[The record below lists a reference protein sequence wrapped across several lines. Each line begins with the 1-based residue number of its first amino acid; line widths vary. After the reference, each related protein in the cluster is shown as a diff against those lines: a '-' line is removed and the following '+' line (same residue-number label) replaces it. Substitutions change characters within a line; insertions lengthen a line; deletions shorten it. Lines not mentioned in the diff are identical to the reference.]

1 MSPKAIEYEGLDVKT
16 HDSLYTPIQ
25 LESIKTFRMMM
36 RRREE
41 LELLL
46 ESRLASLCSGRSC
59 YDWKMSAMIRGLQRI
74 YQRKC
79 YKLRALL

>member
-1 MSPKAIEYEGLDVKT
+1 MRPKAIAYEGLDVKT

-46 ESRLASLCSGRSC
+46 ESRLASLCFGRSC

-79 YKLRALL
+79 YKLKTLL